1 MVKQW
6 ELTEAAQLETANWSL
21 TQGNDK
27 ERIMWQSLFP
37 LLTQVIG
44 VSWTEFWAV

>member
-1 MVKQW
+1 MLKQR

-27 ERIMWQSLFP
+27 EKIMWQRFFP
-37 LLTQVIG
+37 LLTQVIC
-44 VSWTEFWAV
+44 VSLTELWAV